1 MKVNQLGMKMNDKAA
16 RKNWLAKHLGE
27 LTALQ
32 SPGRI
37 AVFAVGSIAMIGF
50 FGWLDYYITHRTLTT
65 TIAVLY
71 IVTML
76 TAFALWVAYG
86 LRWRKPGQRP

>member
-1 MKVNQLGMKMNDKAA
+1 
-16 RKNWLAKHLGE
+16 
-27 LTALQ
+27 
-32 SPGRI
+32 
-37 AVFAVGSIAMIGF
+37 MIGF